1 MISDHTP
8 GIRTIS
14 DPFDHLERL
23 RSLIDQVTHE
33 VEVILWRETHMLT
46 ECYELVIAT
55 MDITDEERSLH
66 RLFLRK
72 PRDEYTRLRLILFPV
87 RSSCIS
93 SFLKRHS

>member
-8 GIRTIS
+8 RIRTIS
-14 DPFDHLERL
+14 DPLDNFKRL
-23 RSLIDQVTHE
+23 RSLIDQVAHE
-33 VEVILWRETHMLT
+33 IEMILWRKTHMLT
-46 ECYELVIAT
+46 ECYKLVIAT
-55 MDITDEERSLH
+55 MDITDEESSLH

-72 PRDEYTRLRLILFPV
+72 PRDEYTRLRLVLFPV